1 MLVSR
6 LQLGVGVI
14 FSLEHLHCV
23 AAPYLMLIRQKLIP
37 YIICVYMRY
46 ILSRNQKRV
55 SGNQPEQPIT
65 FSKILNALK
74 SSAVITDDHV
84 KTTECTQDARR

>member
-37 YIICVYMRY
+37 FLFTVRY